1 MYFEASAIPAY
12 AVAIPLVVALAVAA
26 SGRWPNVR
34 DAWPVAGAAVLL
46 AAVFSMLGDVTGGE
60 PPTATLLE
68 VSPGIELV
76 LRADAA
82 GMMFALLASMLWLAS
97 SVYTI
102 GYMRGL
108 GEANQTRFSV
118 AFSLSIAAT
127 MGVALAGNLLTF
139 VLFYELLTLVTYPL
153 VVHRQTEES
162 IRAGRKYLAY
172 TLTAGLVLIG
182 ATAWVQVLGID
193 ATFAPGGFL
202 GDAGLGNATRWGLF
216 ALLAGGVS
224 VKAAV
229 MPLHSWLPAAMV
241 APTPVSALLHA
252 VAVVKAG
259 VFGMVRVV
267 AFVFG
272 PVLLADMGAWVVLAV
287 ASGTTMI
294 VASVL
299 ALRHDNLKRRL
310 AYSTISHLS
319 TIVLGAA
326 VLGPIALAGALLH
339 IVGHGLTKIT
349 LFFCAGAI
357 HVRTHK
363 ENVSELDGIGWQMP
377 LTMGAFAIAALS
389 MAGIPPFVLF
399 VSKAD
404 LAWGAADAGHQVFL
418 VLYLLSGVLSAA
430 YLFPVAARAFRPTGL
445 RYGEADLRMVV
456 PLVLTA
462 AGALAWG
469 IEPDLLFRF
478 RELAESAAH
487 AIPFPAAAP
496 LFGDDTESRVHALE
510 LLTAA
515 AIGILTAAG
524 IGIWVLRDRLGE
536 HAGLT
541 LGTDWAYRQVRRFIQ
556 APLEAVFTAAQRATS
571 AVTERVVAL
580 ASGPSEEWAS
590 AVGRPPLGLALAAV
604 LLTFGVVVVIAA
616 ARSG

>member
-1 MYFEASAIPAY
+1 MSFDASAVPAY
-12 AVAIPLVVALAVAA
+12 AVAIPVVVALAVAA
-26 SGRWPNVR
+26 SARWPNVR

-46 AAVFSMLGDVTGGE
+46 AVVFSMLGYVTGGE

-82 GMMFALLASMLWLAS
+82 GMMFALLASMLWVVS

-108 GEANQTRFSV
+108 AEASQTRFSA

-153 VVHRQTEES
+153 VVHRQTDEA

-172 TLTAGLVLIG
+172 TLSAGLVLIG

-193 ATFAPGGFL
+193 ATFAAGGFL
-202 GDAGLGNATRWGLF
+202 GGEGLGNATRWGLF
-216 ALLAGGVS
+216 ALLAAGMS

-229 MPLHSWLPAAMV
+229 MPLHSWLPSAMV

-272 PVLLADMGAWVVLAV
+272 PALLADMGAWIVLAV

-319 TIVLGAA
+319 YIVLGAA
-326 VLGPIALAGALLH
+326 VLGPIALTGALLH

-363 ENVSELDGIGWQMP
+363 ENVSEMDGIGWQMP
-377 LTMGAFAIAALS
+377 LTMGAFALASLS

-399 VSKAD
+399 VSKSY
-404 LAWGAADAGHQVFL
+404 LAWGAADAGLQVFT

-430 YLFPVAARAFRPTGL
+430 YLFPVAVRAFRRAPVRP

-478 RELAESAAH
+478 RELAESAALAVFPEAG
-487 AIPFPAAAP
+487 AIVE
-496 LFGDDTESRVHALE
+496 DETERMVRALE
-510 LLTAA
+510 LM
-515 AIGILTAAG
+515 TAAG
-524 IGIWVLRDRLGE
+524 IGIWFLRDRLSRYAVITG
-536 HAGLT
+536 
-541 LGTDWAYRQVRRFIQ
+541 WAYRQAARPARALIQ
-556 APLEAVFTAAQRATS
+556 EPLEAVFTMAQRATS
-571 AVTERVVAL
+571 AVTARVVAL
-580 ASGPSEEWAS
+580 ASGPHEAWGGVA
-590 AVGRPPLGLALAAV
+590 GRPPLGVALAAV
-604 LLTFGVVVVIAA
+604 LLTFAVVVVIAA

>member
-1 MYFEASAIPAY
+1 
-12 AVAIPLVVALAVAA
+12 
-26 SGRWPNVR
+26 
-34 DAWPVAGAAVLL
+34 
-46 AAVFSMLGDVTGGE
+46 
-60 PPTATLLE
+60 PTATLLE

-108 GEANQTRFSV
+108 GEANQTRFSA

-172 TLTAGLVLIG
+172 TLTGGLVLIG

-193 ATFAPGGFL
+193 ATFVPGGFL

-216 ALLAGGVS
+216 ALLATGVS

-229 MPLHSWLPAAMV
+229 MPLHSWLPSAMV

-326 VLGPIALAGALLH
+326 VLGPIALTGALLH

-363 ENVSELDGIGWQMP
+363 ENVSELDGIGWAMP
-377 LTMGAFAIAALS
+377 LTMGAFALAALS

-399 VSKAD
+399 VSKSH
-404 LAWGAADAGHQVFL
+404 LAWGAADSGVGVFL

-430 YLFPVAARAFRPTGL
+430 YLFPVAVRAFRVGPDRVRP
-445 RYGEADLRMVV
+445 RYAEADLRMVV

-469 IEPDLLFRF
+469 IDPDLLFRF
-478 RELAESAAH
+478 RELAETAVH

-515 AIGILTAAG
+515 GIGILTAAG
-524 IGIWVLRDRLGE
+524 IGIWLLRDRLGE

-541 LGTDWAYRQVRRFIQ
+541 LGTGWAYRQVRRFIQ
-556 APLEAVFTAAQRATS
+556 APLEAVFTTAQRATD
-571 AVTERVVAL
+571 AVVARVVAL
-580 ASGPSEEWAS
+580 AGGPHEPWAGV
-590 AVGRPPLGLALAAV
+590 VGRPPLGVALAAV